1 MKTNSTI
8 SSLSGASISRRG
20 LILTAGAAGLAAAS
34 RPYGAYAAGPEAT
47 LKVGFISPRTGAL
60 GGFGETDGYIL
71 DLARKALT
79 SGLKVGD
86 KTYGVEILD
95 RDTQSDPSR
104 AGQLAKTLINSDKID
119 MMLVVSTP
127 ETINPVADACEAA
140 GVPCMSTVMPWEAWY
155 FGRGAKPGQPS
166 PFKWTY
172 HFGFGGGEFF
182 KAYVSQWNL
191 IETNK
196 KVGVLY
202 PNDADGNAI
211 RENLA
216 PALAKAGFTI
226 IDPGAYEDGTTDYS
240 AQIAKFKAE
249 KCEIFNTFPIPP
261 DFAAFWRQAAQQGYT
276 KMVKIA
282 QIAKT
287 GLFPSQVTAL
297 GALGYNLS
305 SAAYWHK
312 AFPYKSSLTGV
323 SGDELADGYEKA
335 SGKMWT
341 QQLGATPRAVRRRR
355 GGADRER
362 RSVQQG
368 GRRQGDVDP
377 EDGHDRRSDRL
388 QQGTGAQRLARAR
401 SSAPNGSRRRPAR
414 NSRSSIRRPRTPPT
428 RTFRSRRSSSRTTA
442 DGDRRAGMSDT
453 KADGLLLHAEGL
465 SKSFGALVVLDGVD
479 FSVHARE
486 AVGVVGPER
495 RRQDDPA
502 QRPGRRP
509 CANRRQGAL
518 SRRGRDRCGDRRAL
532 PAGAGAHPPDP

>member
-1 MKTNSTI
+1 MGNK
-8 SSLSGASISRRG
+8 SSIMSVSGAPVSRRG
-20 LILTAGAAGLAAAS
+20 LILTAGAAGLAAAA
-34 RPYGAYAAGPEAT
+34 RPYGAFAAGPEKT

-60 GGFGETDGYIL
+60 GGFGETDGYVL
-71 DLARKALT
+71 ELARKSLA

-86 KTYGVEILD
+86 KTYGVEVLD

-140 GVPCMSTVMPWEAWY
+140 GVPCMSTVMPWQAWY

-172 HFGFGGGEFF
+172 HFGFGGGEFY

-216 PALAKAGFTI
+216 PALAKAGFSI
-226 IDPGAYEDGTTDYS
+226 IDPGPYEDGTTDFS

-297 GALGYNLS
+297 GALGFNLA

-323 SGDELADGYEKA
+323 SGQELADGYEKEL
-335 SGKMWT
+335 GKQWT
-341 QQLGATPRAVRRRR
+341 QQLGATLSLFDA
-355 GGADRER
+355 GAATLSASSDPADKA
-362 RSVQQG
+362 SVAKAMSTLKTVTIAG
-368 GRRQGDVDP
+368 PIDFNSGPVPNVSPGP
-377 EDGHDRRSDRL
+377 II
-388 QQGTGAQRLARAR
+388 GTQWVK
-401 SSAPNGSRRRPAR
+401 APAGSRFPLDYPTTENATDPNVPILAKLKPY
-414 NSRSSIRRPRTPPT
+414 NS
-428 RTFRSRRSSSRTTA
+428 
-442 DGDRRAGMSDT
+442 
-453 KADGLLLHAEGL
+453 
-465 SKSFGALVVLDGVD
+465 
-479 FSVHARE
+479 
-486 AVGVVGPER
+486 
-495 RRQDDPA
+495 
-502 QRPGRRP
+502 
-509 CANRRQGAL
+509 
-518 SRRGRDRCGDRRAL
+518 
-532 PAGAGAHPPDP
+532 